1 MTMCLKPPAT
11 HPLLDSRIAKAFFAL
26 LIAILLAMAG
36 PVCALP
42 DTVTFASK
50 DYKTTLSA
58 YLFKPAT
65 PAPWPAVVMLH
76 GRSGVYS
83 STAKGRYNAETLS
96 ARHRDWGEF
105 WAARGYAALLVD
117 SFGPRGFPGG
127 FAIHSYDE
135 RPSEVS
141 EQKIRPLDAYAALA
155 YLRSRDDI
163 APERIGLQGWSNGAM
178 TVLAALGPRP
188 PGFDLPS
195 TKTAFRA
202 ALALYPGCRAQ
213 RNTGWLPY
221 APLVIMVG
229 SRDEEV
235 SPTVC
240 RRVAEYV
247 SARVNHSVEFVW
259 YEGAV
264 HSFDDPG
271 TQRQAVPA
279 NRAATADAK
288 KRAEAFFAR
297 ELK

>member
-1 MTMCLKPPAT
+1 MQFL
-11 HPLLDSRIAKAFFAL
+11 SRMLMANLFAI
-26 LIAILLAMAG
+26 LIAIAT

-42 DTVTFASK
+42 DTVSFTSK
-50 DYKTTLSA
+50 DNRTTLSA
-58 YLFKPAT
+58 YLFKPVA

-135 RPSEVS
+135 RPGEVS

-178 TVLAALGPRP
+178 AVLASLGPRP
-188 PGFDLPS
+188 PGFDLPN
-195 TKTAFRA
+195 TRTAFRA

-247 SARVNHSVEFVW
+247 SARVNNGFEFVW
-259 YEGAV
+259 YEDAV

-271 TQRQAVPA
+271 DRRQAVTA
-279 NRAATADAK
+279 NRAATVDAK
-288 KRAEAFFAR
+288 KRAEAFFTR

>member
-1 MTMCLKPPAT
+1 MSFK
-11 HPLLDSRIAKAFFAL
+11 HSSIRQRLDSQFAKAFFTIL
-26 LIAILLAMAG
+26 VCIAT

-42 DTVTFASK
+42 DTVTFVSK
-50 DYKTTLSA
+50 DNKTTLSA
-58 YLFKPAT
+58 YLFKPAA

-76 GRSGVYS
+76 GRGGPYS
-83 STAKGRYNAETLS
+83 SLASSVARGQFDAATLS

-178 TVLAALGPRP
+178 AVLAALGPRP

-202 ALALYPGCRAQ
+202 ALAFYPGCRAQ

-247 SARVNHSVEFVW
+247 SARVNNGFEFVW
-259 YEGAV
+259 YEDAV

-271 TQRQAVPA
+271 TRRQAVPA

>member
-1 MTMCLKPPAT
+1 MYLQSLAT
-11 HPLLDSRIAKAFFAL
+11 RSMLDSRIAKAFFTL
-26 LIAILLAMAG
+26 LIAILFTMAG

-42 DTVTFASK
+42 DTVTFPSK
-50 DYKTTLSA
+50 DSKTTLSA
-58 YLFKPAT
+58 YLFKPAV

-76 GRSGVYS
+76 GRSGAYS
-83 STAKGRYNAETLS
+83 SAAKGRYNAETLS

-117 SFGPRGFPGG
+117 SFGPRGFPAG
-127 FAIHSYDE
+127 FSAHSYDE
-135 RPSEVS
+135 RPGEVS
-141 EQKIRPLDAYAALA
+141 EQKVRPLDAYAALA
-155 YLRSRDDI
+155 YLRTRSDI
-163 APERIGLQGWSNGAM
+163 AAGRIGLQGWSNGAM
-178 TVLAALGPRP
+178 AVLATLGPRP
-188 PGFDLPS
+188 PGFDLPNAQ
-195 TKTAFRA
+195 TAFRA

-247 SARVNHSVEFVW
+247 STHGGKGVEFVW
-259 YEGAV
+259 YENAE

-271 TQRQAVPA
+271 QQRQAVAA

-288 KRAEAFFAR
+288 KRADAFFAR
-297 ELK
+297 ELQ